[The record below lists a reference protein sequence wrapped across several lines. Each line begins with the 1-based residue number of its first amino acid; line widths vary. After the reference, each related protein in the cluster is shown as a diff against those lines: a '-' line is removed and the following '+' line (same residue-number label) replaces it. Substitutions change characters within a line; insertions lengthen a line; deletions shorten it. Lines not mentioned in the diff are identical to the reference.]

1 MTLPEFLS
9 VDEFSHVRCAQHRIG
24 LEDIV
29 YYFNEGYSP
38 EMIAGVFPTLPLSL
52 VYKVIGFYLEN
63 RAEVVGLC
71 LGRTPPGTA
80 LARDRHHDLALPTLP
95 RESLGHPLL
104 THHTRQLLGKIGK
117 VPVVDDRLPARRG
130 PLYADHGHEPPQDDQ
145 RRMASHETS
154 EA

>member
-9 VDEFSHVRCAQHRIG
+9 VDEFGHVRCAQHRIG

-63 RAEVVGLC
+63 RAEVDAYTENE
-71 LGRTPPGTA
+71 RE
-80 LARDRHHDLALPTLP
+80 LADQHRRLAEHGPSMDELRH
-95 RESLGHPLL
+95 
-104 THHTRQLLGKIGK
+104 
-117 VPVVDDRLPARRG
+117 RL
-130 PLYADHGHEPPQDDQ
+130 EKMQ
-145 RRMASHETS
+145 RAMAS
-154 EA
+154 